1 MEYEYSFKVKDL
13 TKYLDYCKK
22 NNYQLEEETN
32 QERIL
37 YRNANKTIA
46 RITTKIKDNKANT
59 YLDFKDE
66 NDSDEILKVS
76 RETIPLKVTKNN
88 KEAVLSILD
97 MLGYQKDKTLIR
109 KRWVYKKDEI
119 TFEIDDYK
127 EPKMKVVAIEGNKEQ
142 VDKVYQE
149 LEDNNI

>member
-46 RITTKIKDNKANT
+46 RMTTKIKDNKAKI
-59 YLDFKDE
+59 YLDFKDD

-76 RETIPLKVTKNN
+76 RETIPLEVTDSN

-97 MLGYQKDKTLIR
+97 MLGYQKDKILVR
-109 KRWVYKKDEI
+109 NRWVYKKDKV

-127 EPKMKVVAIEGNKEQ
+127 EPQMKVVAIEGNKEQ

-149 LEDNNI
+149 LEESKN

>member
-22 NNYQLEEETN
+22 NNYRLEEETN

-46 RITTKIKDNKANT
+46 RITTKIKDNKAKT
-59 YLDFKDE
+59 SLDFKDE

-76 RETIPLKVTKNN
+76 RETIPLRVTKNN

-97 MLGYQKDKTLIR
+97 MLGYQKDKTLVR
-109 KRWVYKKDEI
+109 KRWVYKKDKV

>member
-22 NNYQLEEETN
+22 NDYQLVEETN

-46 RITTKIKDNKANT
+46 RMTTKIKDNKAKI
-59 YLDFKDE
+59 YLDFKDD

-76 RETIPLKVTKNN
+76 RETIPLEVTDSN
-88 KEAVLSILD
+88 KKAVLSILD
-97 MLGYQKDKTLIR
+97 MLGYQKDKILVR
-109 KRWVYKKDEI
+109 NRWVYKKDKV

-127 EPKMKVVAIEGNKEQ
+127 EPQMKVVAIEGNKE
-142 VDKVYQE
+142 
-149 LEDNNI
+149 

>member
-149 LEDNNI
+149 LEESKN

>member
-22 NNYQLEEETN
+22 NNYQLEEEN
-32 QERIL
+32 EQERIL
-37 YRNANKTIA
+37 YRNTNKTIA
-46 RITTKIKDNKANT
+46 RITTKIKDNKAKT
-59 YLDFKDE
+59 SLDFKDE

-76 RETIPLKVTKNN
+76 RETIPLRVTKNN

-97 MLGYQKDKTLIR
+97 MLGYQKDKTLVR
-109 KRWVYKKDEI
+109 KRWVYKKDKV

>member
-22 NNYQLEEETN
+22 NDYQLVEETN

-46 RITTKIKDNKANT
+46 RMTTKIKDNKAKI
-59 YLDFKDE
+59 YLDFKDD

-76 RETIPLKVTKNN
+76 RETIPLEVTDSN
-88 KEAVLSILD
+88 KKAVLSILD
-97 MLGYQKDKTLIR
+97 MLGYQKDKILVR
-109 KRWVYKKDEI
+109 NRWVYKKDKV

-127 EPKMKVVAIEGNKEQ
+127 EPQMKGVAIEGNKE
-142 VDKVYQE
+142 
-149 LEDNNI
+149 

>member
-22 NNYQLEEETN
+22 NYYQLEEETN

-46 RITTKIKDNKANT
+46 RITTKIKDNKAKT
-59 YLDFKDE
+59 SLDFKDE
-66 NDSDEILKVS
+66 NNSDEILKVS
-76 RETIPLKVTKNN
+76 RETIPLRVTKNN

-97 MLGYQKDKTLIR
+97 MLGYQKDKTLVR
-109 KRWVYKKDEI
+109 KRWVYKKDKV

>member
-22 NNYQLEEETN
+22 NNYRLEEETN

-46 RITTKIKDNKANT
+46 RITTKIKDNKAKT
-59 YLDFKDE
+59 SLDFKDE

-76 RETIPLKVTKNN
+76 RETIPLRVTKNN

-97 MLGYQKDKTLIR
+97 MLGYQKDKTLVR
-109 KRWVYKKDEI
+109 KRWVYKKDKV
-119 TFEIDDYK
+119 TFEIDNYK

>member
-22 NNYQLEEETN
+22 NDYQLVEETN

-46 RITTKIKDNKANT
+46 RMTTKIKNNKAKT
-59 YLDFKDE
+59 YLDFKDD

-76 RETIPLKVTKNN
+76 RETIPLEVTDSNQ
-88 KEAVLSILD
+88 EAVLSILD
-97 MLGYQKDKTLIR
+97 MLEYQKDKTLIR
-109 KRWVYKKDEI
+109 NRWVYKKDKV

-127 EPKMKVVAIEGNKEQ
+127 EPQMKVVAIEGNKNQ

-149 LEDNNI
+149 LQESKN

>member
-1 MEYEYSFKVKDL
+1 
-13 TKYLDYCKK
+13 
-22 NNYQLEEETN
+22 
-32 QERIL
+32 
-37 YRNANKTIA
+37 
-46 RITTKIKDNKANT
+46 
-59 YLDFKDE
+59 
-66 NDSDEILKVS
+66 
-76 RETIPLKVTKNN
+76 
-88 KEAVLSILD
+88 

-149 LEDNNI
+149 LEESKN